1 MNWEENSI
9 AEVALTRAMPM
20 VLRENNKNGK
30 TWLLPRGESKS
41 KEREK
46 LNMAPR
52 FPDSQAR
59 WMVVLLNKMRRSMH
73 E

>member
-1 MNWEENSI
+1 MG
-9 AEVALTRAMPM
+9 
-20 VLRENNKNGK
+20 LRENNKNGK

-46 LNMAPR
+46 LNMALR

-59 WMVVLLNKMRRSMH
+59 WMVVLRNKMRRSMH